1 MLKEEFGK
9 LVEEALNELPET
21 ILKNMENANID
32 IMEEPLPRER
42 GEEKLEDNGKKKIE
56 LRTNGILL
64 GLYKGTPRIKWG
76 KGYGNITT
84 EEIIIFQKN
93 VEKFEERGNKILEV
107 LRENIFY
114 EIVRNYGFDEE
125 KIRTLKENQIKRR
138 L

>member
-32 IMEEPLPRER
+32 IMEEPLPKEG
-42 GEEKLEDNGKKKIE
+42 GEEKLEDNGKRKIE

-64 GLYKGTPRIKWG
+64 GLYKGTPRIRWG
-76 KGYGNITT
+76 RGYGNIAA

-93 VEKFEERGNKILEV
+93 VEKFAKKGSKILEI
-107 LRENIFY
+107 LKKNIFY
-114 EIVRNYGFDEE
+114 EIARNFGFDEE
-125 KIRTLKENQIKRR
+125 KIKE